1 LSREYYPKQFL
12 KFGES
17 SLFQDTVKRC
27 LRISNISEIFV
38 VTNESQKFFVIGQM
52 EELGLSLQKN
62 NLLIEPEGKNT
73 LPAICFGM
81 REIEKIFGK
90 SDVGIF
96 SSDHIMDMEAMD
108 TIAAAKDLAKEYLVT
123 FGIVPKSP
131 HTGYGYLKPGEAVGA
146 GYRVSEFKEKP
157 DIEQAKK
164 YVENGYLWNS
174 GMFLFNT
181 EVFSSELSKH
191 APELLE
197 AFTPDRNINEIYRD
211 ISAISV
217 DYGLLEK
224 SDNVAVVRLD
234 VKWSDL
240 GNFDAMY
247 NEFEKDEFGNVEF
260 GCESISKDSYGNIIQ
275 STKEKVVSLI
285 DVDNM
290 VVIDTSDA
298 LLVCPRS
305 SSQKVKD
312 IVGVLKD
319 RNDERASFH
328 RTVYRPWGSYTI
340 MEDSERYKIKKI
352 RVIPGKTLSLQ
363 LHHHRSEHWVMVT
376 GTACVYV
383 DKKKFFL
390 RQGEST
396 FIKPGVKHRL
406 SNPGKFALEI
416 IEVQLG
422 EYVGEDDIIR
432 FEDEYGRD

>member
-1 LSREYYPKQFL
+1 
-12 KFGES
+12 
-17 SLFQDTVKRC
+17 
-27 LRISNISEIFV
+27 
-38 VTNESQKFFVIGQM
+38 
-52 EELGLSLQKN
+52 
-62 NLLIEPEGKNT
+62 
-73 LPAICFGM
+73 
-81 REIEKIFGK
+81 
-90 SDVGIF
+90 
-96 SSDHIMDMEAMD
+96 
-108 TIAAAKDLAKEYLVT
+108 
-123 FGIVPKSP
+123 
-131 HTGYGYLKPGEAVGA
+131 
-146 GYRVSEFKEKP
+146 
-157 DIEQAKK
+157 
-164 YVENGYLWNS
+164 
-174 GMFLFNT
+174 MFLFNT
-181 EVFSSELSKH
+181 EVFSSEISKH

-197 AFTPDRNINEIYRD
+197 AFASNKNINEIYSD

-247 NEFEKDEFGNVEF
+247 NEFEKDEFRNVEF
-260 GCESISKDSYGNIIQ
+260 GCVSISKDSSGNIIQ

-290 VVIDTSDA
+290 VVVDTPDA

-319 RNDERASFH
+319 RNDERASYH
-328 RTVYRPWGSYTI
+328 RTVYRPWGSYAV

-352 RVIPGKTLSLQ
+352 RVVPGKTLSLQ

-376 GTACVYV
+376 GTACVHV
-383 DKKKFFL
+383 GDKKFYL
-390 RQGEST
+390 HQGEST
-396 FIKPGVKHRL
+396 FISPGVKHRL
-406 SNPGKFALEI
+406 SNPGKLALEI

-432 FEDEYGRD
+432 FKDEYGRN